1 MKISR
6 RTAARY
12 GAIQALH
19 QLDLRGENIKILM
32 HEFEEHFLN
41 TKPEDGEDTDL
52 RHADRALFETLVEGV
67 AGEIEDLKGLVEP
80 HLVAPWTFDRMD
92 PNLRWILLLAT
103 YELLRMQEL
112 HSSIIINE
120 YINATKA
127 FASPKEAPFVN
138 NVLDKILKI
147 LRPVVGEQ

>member
-19 QLDLRGENIKILM
+19 QLDLRTESIQILM

-41 TKPEDGEDTDL
+41 IKPEDSKETDL
-52 RHADRALFETLVEGV
+52 RHADRILFEKLVEGV
-67 AGEIEDLKGLVEP
+67 AGEIEDLKSLIEP
-80 HLVAPWTFDRMD
+80 HLVGLWTFDRME
-92 PNLRWILLLAT
+92 PTLRWILLLAVF
-103 YELLRMQEL
+103 ELLRMPEL
-112 HSSIIINE
+112 APSIIINE

-127 FASPKEAPFVN
+127 FASTKEAPFVN
-138 NVLDKILKI
+138 NVLDKIVKI
-147 LRPVVGEQ
+147 IRP